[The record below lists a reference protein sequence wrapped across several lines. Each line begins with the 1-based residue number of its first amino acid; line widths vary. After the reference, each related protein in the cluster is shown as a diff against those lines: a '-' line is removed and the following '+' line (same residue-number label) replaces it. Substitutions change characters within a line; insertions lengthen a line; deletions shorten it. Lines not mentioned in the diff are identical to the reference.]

1 MADSN
6 SNIDELNAEIR
17 ALIKRINF
25 NLTVGGAALGRAL
38 VDKIAWDINRRSIN
52 FQQDGDGI
60 RWTPNATAYAKW
72 KLEHYGSN
80 KVGAMTGQMLSLLSL
95 KGQAAITDLALTM
108 TYGIDRPSDRAS
120 VTNPPRSGGRR
131 ASASKPQPTDR
142 EKAGWFEEGDP
153 GRNRDPRTFY
163 ELDDAIE
170 DDIEQLVGEYLDKL
184 LSS

>member
-1 MADSN
+1 MAEN
-6 SNIDELNAEIR
+6 SNVDELKAEIQ

-25 NLTVGGAALGRAL
+25 NLTVGGASLGRAL

-52 FQQDGDGI
+52 FQQDGDGV
-60 RWTPNATAYAKW
+60 RWLPNDRDYAKW
-72 KLEHYGSN
+72 KLDHYGSN

-95 KGQAAITDLALTM
+95 KGQIAITDLTLTM
-108 TYGIDRPSDRAS
+108 NYGIDRPSDRAS

-131 ASASKPQPTDR
+131 ASASKPEPTDR
-142 EKAGWFEEGDP
+142 EKAGWFESGESFADKQ
-153 GRNRDPRTFY
+153 PRTFY

-170 DDIEQLVGEYLDKL
+170 DDIEQLVGEYLDRL